1 MEKNSVRISNMK
13 SARTLRVAVPV
24 LKNNEVGVM
33 ERILGSGGF
42 CTVSAIRWI
51 KINVNVPPSVSSNSA
66 SASSVSASASDVDDR
81 AHAHDHAR
89 ALEDARSRLSKQF
102 DGYEEK
108 HHSSKNIVIPGY
120 TKISDELLLEQSQ
133 RPPRVALKKVKS
145 SLQNDNDRYRIG
157 VQDLVAEAS
166 VLAQCS
172 HPHIISLYA
181 VGCDDD
187 DSNTN
192 ENTAS
197 EYASASASA
206 SASANSNFMIPPKI
220 SFMVIDQLRS
230 TLRNKLHKWR
240 EDKGATPTFLK
251 SKKSLDDLW
260 LERMIVIA
268 KVAGAVQYL
277 HSKGF
282 LHRDITPDNIGFAD
296 DNVVKLFDFG
306 LAKSVG
312 RGGDGD
318 GHGDGDGDGRGH
330 FNDVTE
336 DGCVEGD
343 ENEIFDLTSN
353 TGTLR

>member
-13 SARTLRVAVPV
+13 SARTLRVTVPV

-102 DGYEEK
+102 EGYEEK

-187 DSNTN
+187 DTNTN

-197 EYASASASA
+197 EYASASASE
-206 SASANSNFMIPPKI
+206 NSNFMIPPKI

-312 RGGDGD
+312 RGGDG
-318 GHGDGDGDGRGH
+318 GGDGDGDGHGRGH
-330 FNDVTE
+330 CNDVTE

>member
-1 MEKNSVRISNMK
+1 MEKNRVRISNMK
-13 SARTLRVAVPV
+13 SAVPV

-66 SASSVSASASDVDDR
+66 SASSVSVSVSVSDVNDH
-81 AHAHDHAR
+81 AHAHDHARDHAR

-102 DGYEEK
+102 EGYEEK

-120 TKISDELLLEQSQ
+120 TKISDEQLLEQSQ

-145 SLQNDNDRYRIG
+145 SLQDDNERYRIG

-187 DSNTN
+187 DDDDDNYT
-192 ENTAS
+192 NTAS
-197 EYASASASA
+197 GYA

-220 SFMVIDQLRS
+220 SFMVIDQLQS

-312 RGGDGD
+312 RGEDVDG
-318 GHGDGDGDGRGH
+318 GGRGH
-330 FNDVTE
+330 CNDVTE